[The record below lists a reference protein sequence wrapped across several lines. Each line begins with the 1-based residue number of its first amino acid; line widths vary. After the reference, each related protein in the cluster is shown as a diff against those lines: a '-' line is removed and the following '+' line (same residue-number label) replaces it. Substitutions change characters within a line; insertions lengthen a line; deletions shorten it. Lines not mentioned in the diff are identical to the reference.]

1 MPTSSIRST
10 EKSAITV
17 SAGFLGAFIISSLAV
32 QLFRSY
38 SPAVQN
44 KLTNVD
50 PVIASPA
57 TLWSE
62 LGARDNIIIKQSN
75 TKLNTKLNTNSSSSI
90 NIEPVITSEATLW
103 SPLFVD

>member
-1 MPTSSIRST
+1 MFTSSERST
-10 EKSAITV
+10 EKRAITV
-17 SAGFLGAFIISSLAV
+17 SAGFLGAFIVSSLAV

-38 SPAVQN
+38 SPSVQN
-44 KLTNVD
+44 KLTTVD

-62 LGARDNIIIKQSN
+62 LGTRDNIIIKQS
-75 TKLNTKLNTNSSSSI
+75 NTKLNTNSSSSI

>member
-1 MPTSSIRST
+1 MSTSSIRST
-10 EKSAITV
+10 ERSAITV

-38 SPAVQN
+38 SPTVQN
-44 KLTNVD
+44 KLITVD

-62 LGARDNIIIKQSN
+62 LGTRDNIIINQS
-75 TKLNTKLNTNSSSSI
+75 NTKLNTNSSSSI
-90 NIEPVITSEATLW
+90 NIEPVIASEATLW
-103 SPLFVD
+103 SPLFID

>member
-1 MPTSSIRST
+1 MSTSSIRST
-10 EKSAITV
+10 GRSAITV
-17 SAGFLGAFIISSLAV
+17 TAGFLGAFIVSSLAV

-38 SPAVQN
+38 SPTVQN
-44 KLTNVD
+44 KLTTVD

-62 LGARDNIIIKQSN
+62 LGTRDNIIIKQSN
-75 TKLNTKLNTNSSSSI
+75 TTLNTNSSTYI
-90 NIEPVITSEATLW
+90 NIQPVVASEATLW

>member
-1 MPTSSIRST
+1 MSTSSLRST
-10 EKSAITV
+10 ERSAISV
-17 SAGFLGAFIISSLAV
+17 SAGFLGAFIVSSLAV

-44 KLTNVD
+44 KLITVD

-62 LGARDNIIIKQSN
+62 LGTRDNLIIKQS
-75 TKLNTKLNTNSSSSI
+75 TTNSSTSI
-90 NIEPVITSEATLW
+90 NIEPVVASEATLW
-103 SPLFVD
+103 SPIFVD

>member
-1 MPTSSIRST
+1 MSTNSVRST
-10 EKSAITV
+10 ERSAITV
-17 SAGFLGAFIISSLAV
+17 LAGFLGAFIVSSLAV
-32 QLFRSY
+32 QLVRSY

-44 KLTNVD
+44 KLTTVD

-62 LGARDNIIIKQSN
+62 LGTRDNIIIKQSN
-75 TKLNTKLNTNSSSSI
+75 TKLNTNSSTSI
-90 NIEPVITSEATLW
+90 KIKPVIGSEATLW

>member
-10 EKSAITV
+10 EKSAIAV

-44 KLTNVD
+44 KLTTVD

-62 LGARDNIIIKQSN
+62 LGTRDNIVIKQ
-75 TKLNTKLNTNSSSSI
+75 LNTNSSSSI

>member
-1 MPTSSIRST
+1 MSTSSLRST
-10 EKSAITV
+10 ERSAISV
-17 SAGFLGAFIISSLAV
+17 SAGFLGAFIVSSLAV

-44 KLTNVD
+44 KLTTVD

-62 LGARDNIIIKQSN
+62 LGTRDNINIKRS
-75 TKLNTKLNTNSSSSI
+75 NTNSSTSI
-90 NIEPVITSEATLW
+90 NIQPVIVSEATLW
-103 SPLFVD
+103 LSRVTCAYK

>member
-44 KLTNVD
+44 KLTTVD

-62 LGARDNIIIKQSN
+62 LGTRDNIIIEQS
-75 TKLNTKLNTNSSSSI
+75 NTKLNTNSSSSI

>member
-1 MPTSSIRST
+1 MSTSSVRSN
-10 EKSAITV
+10 ERSAITV
-17 SAGFLGAFIISSLAV
+17 SAGFLGAFIVSSLAV

-44 KLTNVD
+44 QLTTVD

-62 LGARDNIIIKQSN
+62 LGTRDNIIIKQSN
-75 TKLNTKLNTNSSSSI
+75 TKLNTKSSSSI
-90 NIEPVITSEATLW
+90 NIEPEITSEATLW

>member
-1 MPTSSIRST
+1 MSTSSVRST
-10 EKSAITV
+10 ERSAITV
-17 SAGFLGAFIISSLAV
+17 SAGFLGAFIVSSLAV

-38 SPAVQN
+38 SPSVQN

-62 LGARDNIIIKQSN
+62 LGTQDNIIIKQSN
-75 TKLNTKLNTNSSSSI
+75 TNSSTSI
-90 NIEPVITSEATLW
+90 NIQPVIASESTLW
-103 SPLFVD
+103 SPLFID